1 MKLPIIAIAV
11 ATLAMSDRLT
21 HETSAVRRQTNP
33 CLGPDIF
40 TADFVADLKR
50 VLSPA
55 STDSFDLA
63 FQTTTKLTAT
73 PDSTIRVVTDSS
85 TCARA
90 LTVYN
95 ANVSVPTPAPTQVYL
110 IRAGVLY
117 VATTPLPPG
126 AERTNNL
133 VIDSTFALVGG
144 FVR

>member
-1 MKLPIIAIAV
+1 
-11 ATLAMSDRLT
+11 MSWNYLGTDDT
-21 HETSAVRRQTNP
+21 NETNETSAARRQTNP
-33 CLGPDIF
+33 CLGPDTF
-40 TADFVADLKR
+40 TADFVADLER

-55 STDSFDLA
+55 STDSFDLT
-63 FQTTTKLTAT
+63 FQATTKLTAT

-95 ANVSVPTPAPTQVYL
+95 ANVTVPTLAPTQVYV

-117 VATTPLPPG
+117 VATTPLPRG
-126 AERTNNL
+126 SDRTNNL
-133 VIDSTFALVGG
+133 VIDSTFALVSG